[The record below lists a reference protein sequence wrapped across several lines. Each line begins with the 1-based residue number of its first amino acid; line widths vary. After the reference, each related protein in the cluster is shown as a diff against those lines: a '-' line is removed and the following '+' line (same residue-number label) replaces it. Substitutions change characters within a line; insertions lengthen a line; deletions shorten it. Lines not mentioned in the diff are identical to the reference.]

1 MAVLLIPLGATA
13 ALIVAVVGW
22 RMVRSTGLE
31 LVEATL
37 TPEGQQEA
45 AQPWVARLVD
55 GVGIRFQRLLMV
67 VYGAR
72 RLQALDRRL
81 ARAGRPEG
89 MAPRDFIRRQAGF
102 SAIGALS
109 ALFLLLAGQGL
120 IALIVLVVFT
130 GWMDFWLRGLAGRRQ
145 AQIARELPD
154 FLDVLAVTVS
164 AGLSLQSALE
174 RVANVEDTPLAAE
187 VRRVLD
193 DMRLGLARRQ
203 AFEAL
208 RDRNDTPSLG
218 SWVTAMLQAEELGTP
233 LSAALSDI
241 AGEVRREAAQQARRA
256 AAKAT
261 PKVSLVVTMVIVPGA
276 ILLIMA
282 SLILSQ
288 ISNLKGIFGG

>member
-1 MAVLLIPLGATA
+1 MAVLLIPLAATA
-13 ALIVAVVGW
+13 VLCLAVVGW
-22 RMVRSTGLE
+22 RMARSTGLE
-31 LVEATL
+31 LVEANFGV
-37 TPEGQQEA
+37 PGEGEVA
-45 AQPWVARLVD
+45 PPLVARVID
-55 GVGIRFQRLLMV
+55 GVGVRFQRLLLSA
-67 VYGAR
+67 YGAR
-72 RLQALDRRL
+72 RLDALDRRL
-81 ARAGRPEG
+81 GRAGRPEG

-102 SAIGALS
+102 SVIGAVS
-109 ALFLLLAGQGL
+109 ALFLALAGQVLVGL
-120 IALIVLVVFT
+120 AVLVVFA

-174 RVANVEDTPLAAE
+174 RVSSADDTPLASE

-203 AFEAL
+203 AFEQL
-208 RDRNDTPSLG
+208 RERNDTPSLG

-233 LSAALSDI
+233 LSQALTDI
-241 AGEVRREAAQQARRA
+241 AGEVRRESAQLARRA

-261 PKVSLVVTMVIVPGA
+261 PKVSLVVTLVIVPGA

-288 ISNLKGIFGG
+288 ISNLRGIFGG